1 LANRQLRKKKER
13 LSSFGQKARG
23 MSERGMREVVIGPLW
38 HCFGQVKSEVLLV
51 LGEKIQSKGV
61 ACFYFW

>member
-1 LANRQLRKKKER
+1 LANRRLRKKKER

-38 HCFGQVKSEVLLV
+38 HYFGQVKKEVLLV

-61 ACFYFW
+61 AYFYFW